1 MTQKQQ
7 IHPNPRDSIGLL
19 QTLSKALHHLLH
31 QGLGDKKSVKSSS
44 QVESRIKSRHLHGSH
59 IHDLEPGQVKGAI
72 LEMSSTVKSCQD
84 HNHGGTTT
92 TEPPPAT
99 ASRFLAFKRNWFITF
114 KIVNMATLV
123 FPLPVGAHT
132 WSNSLRF
139 PQNTP
144 TKRTIGNLR
153 TARCFLLKLRTNIF
167 SVCSSKA
174 HLYTSGRVSDWS
186 CSLVQSSNVCPFR
199 KCCCALLCTVLSLV
213 APGKASWHQVG
224 NLDLGIGATK
234 RHQSFEAHHSF
245 HKVTVSTVS
254 TVSRHPTKES
264 NPQGSHLD
272 A

>member
-1 MTQKQQ
+1 MCNSWWVLLSTFTWTLWKELRSKVRKNMTHKHQ

-31 QGLGDKKSVKSSS
+31 QGLGDKKR
-44 QVESRIKSRHLHGSH
+44 QIVESSRVTCHVTHQITSPSWEPHTRSWTRPSQRSH
-59 IHDLEPGQVKGAI
+59 PWDVKHRQI
-72 LEMSSTVKSCQD
+72 LSRPWRHRCL
-84 HNHGGTTT
+84 GGTTT
-92 TEPPPAT
+92 TEPTPAT
-99 ASRFLAFKRNWFITF
+99 ASTFLAFKRNWFITF

-174 HLYTSGRVSDWS
+174 HLYTSNRRVSDWS
-186 CSLVQSSNVCPFR
+186 CTIKQCLSISHM
-199 KCCCALLCTVLSLV
+199 LLRLTLHRVELGGTWEGLL
-213 APGKASWHQVG
+213 APGGQFGPRNWCK
-224 NLDLGIGATK
+224 
-234 RHQSFEAHHSF
+234 
-245 HKVTVSTVS
+245 
-254 TVSRHPTKES
+254 
-264 NPQGSHLD
+264 
-272 A
+272 

>member
-1 MTQKQQ
+1 MSDHVTFMGATYT
-7 IHPNPRDSIGLL
+7 ILNPAK
-19 QTLSKALHHLLH
+19 SKEPSLRCQPSSLVKTTTTALF
-31 QGLGDKKSVKSSS
+31 
-44 QVESRIKSRHLHGSH
+44 R
-59 IHDLEPGQVKGAI
+59 
-72 LEMSSTVKSCQD
+72 CCF
-84 HNHGGTTT
+84 GTTT

-186 CSLVQSSNVCPFR
+186 CTIKQRLSIL
-199 KCCCALLCTVLSLV
+199 KMLLRLTLHGVELGGTWEGLL
-213 APGKASWHQVG
+213 APGGQFGPRNWSKVG
-224 NLDLGIGATK
+224 SSSQL
-234 RHQSFEAHHSF
+234 

-254 TVSRHPTKES
+254 RHLTKES
-264 NPQGSHLD
+264 NPQGSLLD